1 MKIAV
6 YPGTFDPIT
15 FGHIDVIK
23 KSLKIFDKIIVATT
37 DNTDKDYF
45 FSLDER
51 IDIINKSLFK
61 DLKFKKNKIQVIS
74 FNNLTI
80 ELCRKYNA
88 TAIIRGLRAVSD
100 FEYEFQLAGMNKK
113 LNSKIET
120 MFLMSDVENQ
130 IISSK
135 FVKEIANLGGDID
148 RFVTKYVVKML
159 KNKKWWKKLLIYLF
173 FYLVY

>member
-15 FGHIDVIK
+15 YGHIDVIK
-23 KSLKIFDKIIVATT
+23 KSLNIFDKLIVATT
-37 DNTDKDYF
+37 NNSDKDYF
-45 FSLDER
+45 FSIEER
-51 IDIINKSLFK
+51 IKIINNSLFK
-61 DLKFKKNKIQVIS
+61 DLKFNKKKIKVIA

-80 ELCRKYNA
+80 ELCKRHKA
-88 TAIIRGLRAVSD
+88 SVIVRGLRAVSD

-113 LNSKIET
+113 LNSKVET

-135 FVKEIANLGGDID
+135 FVKEIASLGGDIQ
-148 RFVTKYVVKML
+148 RFVTKYTVKRL
-159 KNKKWWKKLLIYLF
+159 KDKYS
-173 FYLVY
+173 